1 MRWLGFEA
9 NLPAWSAA
17 ALLQRGTY
25 TAPPIRSLVFFQWVH
40 TMIAL
45 RYSKMPN
52 VSRQRAFLY
61 LSCIL
66 IWYLP
71 FETRGLFTC
80 ACATRLLAAASI
92 RERRLFHSACPEVR
106 RQFESGDHFFQHVQ
120 RCGDNSRAA
129 TNRER
134 CLIEQIRHIF
144 LETKKWG

>member
-1 MRWLGFEA
+1 MWWLGYEA

-17 ALLQRGTY
+17 ALLQSGT
-25 TAPPIRSLVFFQWVH
+25 TWHLQSVPSFSSNEFTRCLPSVTQ
-40 TMIAL
+40 
-45 RYSKMPN
+45 KMPN

-80 ACATRLLAAASI
+80 ACATRLLAVASI
-92 RERRLFHSACPEVR
+92 RERRLFHSACPEVW
-106 RQFESGDHFFQHVQ
+106 RQFKSGDHFFQHVQ
-120 RCGDNSRAA
+120 RCGDISRVA
-129 TNRER
+129 TNREW
-134 CLIEQIRHIF
+134 CLIEQMRHIF